1 MTEKTKKYLKEMGIV
16 YLLAIAA
23 LIFKVCKNNKTN
35 VFYTLTADTL
45 VNGTFDIYDDNI
57 NKVGKI
63 SYENNGN
70 QLIVS
75 IKGDAINGKREII
88 DEEYHYDAIEYENI
102 PMTMQKYENE
112 FYYFYDTGESVVL
125 LCLLRPWFTSY
136 SPLQKLSK
144 KRNKYGQMKDRQT
157 FMFINIDYESYQF
170 AFDYPHPTIQNH
182 FTAEGG
188 NGQLYRCFF
197 IQEEEL

>member
-35 VFYTLTADTL
+35 DFYTLTPDTL
-45 VNGTFDIYDDNI
+45 VNGTFDIYDNYL
-57 NKVGKI
+57 NKIGKI
-63 SYENNGN
+63 SYENNGE

-75 IKGDAINGKREII
+75 LKGDAIDGKMELIN
-88 DEEYHYDAIEYENI
+88 EEYHYDAIEYENI

-144 KRNKYGQMKDRQT
+144 KRNKYGRMKDRQT
-157 FMFINIDYESYQF
+157 FMLLNVSY
-170 AFDYPHPTIQNH
+170 DKYNYTMKDRDPTLQNH

>member
-23 LIFKVCKNNKTN
+23 LIFKVCKNDKTN
-35 VFYTLTADTL
+35 DFYTLTPDTL
-45 VNGTFDIYDDNI
+45 VNGTFDIYDDNL
-57 NKVGKI
+57 NKIGKI
-63 SYENNGN
+63 SYENNGE

-75 IKGDAINGKREII
+75 LKGDAIDGKMELIN
-88 DEEYHYDAIEYENI
+88 EEYHYDAIEYENI

-144 KRNKYGQMKDRQT
+144 KRNKYGRMKDRQT
-157 FMFINIDYESYQF
+157 FMLLNVSY
-170 AFDYPHPTIQNH
+170 DKYNYTMKDRDPTLQNH

>member
-1 MTEKTKKYLKEMGIV
+1 MTEKTKKYLKGIGIA

-35 VFYTLTADTL
+35 DFYTLTADTL
-45 VNGTFDIYDDNI
+45 VNGTYDIYDDNI

-75 IKGDAINGKREII
+75 IKGEAINGKREII
-88 DEEYHYDAIEYENI
+88 DEEYHYDAIEYENM

-170 AFDYPHPTIQNH
+170 AFDYPKPTIQNY
-182 FTAEGG
+182 FMARGG
-188 NGQLYRCFF
+188 SGQLYRCFF
-197 IQEEEL
+197 IQEEGL